1 MMHAIKEKPQGA
13 ANTHGAIQYERLHC
27 AAQQDFTA
35 NAIDHALHMAM
46 SAMLTTRCLLVRGD
60 LPASLI
66 AAREASRAI
75 SAAMDSLSA
84 WVR

>member
-1 MMHAIKEKPQGA
+1 MDTIKEKPQGA
-13 ANTHGAIQYERLHC
+13 ANTQGAIQYERLDS

-35 NAIDHALHMAM
+35 NAIDTALHVAM
-46 SAMLTTRCLLVRGD
+46 SAMLTARCMFARGD

-66 AAREASRAI
+66 AVREASRAT